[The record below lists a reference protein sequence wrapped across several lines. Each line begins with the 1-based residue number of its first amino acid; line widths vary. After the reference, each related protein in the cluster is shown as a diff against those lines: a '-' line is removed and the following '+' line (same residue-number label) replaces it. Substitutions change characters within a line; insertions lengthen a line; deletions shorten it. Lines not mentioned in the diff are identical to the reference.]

1 MEERDEEYQAP
12 EVFDIGAAEE
22 LTFGKN
28 DGTWLDS
35 LNGWTFEW

>member
-1 MEERDEEYQAP
+1 
-12 EVFDIGAAEE
+12 AEE